1 MREQV
6 SGCGFLS
13 SRLRVLTSFIENRT
27 PLRAI
32 VGDVGIDGP
41 LTATRFVGM
50 TLSKETTEPI
60 VLTQAMNSFVDI
72 LR

>member
-1 MREQV
+1 M
-6 SGCGFLS
+6 
-13 SRLRVLTSFIENRT
+13 LTSFIENRT

-32 VGDVGIDGP
+32 VGDVGINGP
-41 LTATRFVGM
+41 LIATRFVGM
-50 TLSKETTEPI
+50 TLLRETTEPI